1 MSLMAFITADQN
13 SIFTMALVL
22 MGMIA
27 LLEGASTIIG
37 MGISELL
44 ESILPNVEFDMA
56 TPDAP
61 QSVLSKLLGWIN
73 FGKVPLLIII
83 VCFLSVFG
91 VIGYLLQYFTQ
102 GLTSVLLPQLIA
114 VPIAFVITMP
124 FVRLFTSMLEKIM
137 PRDESSA
144 LKEESFIGAMVT
156 ITLGTAK
163 KGSPAEAKLT
173 DVHGQTHYFMVQ
185 PEQEDEQFEQG
196 SSVLLLRPS
205 SNGFYA
211 IKNTNTS
218 L

>member
-1 MSLMAFITADQN
+1 MSLMAFMSADQN
-13 SIFTMALVL
+13 SLFTMALVL
-22 MGMIA
+22 MVMIA
-27 LLEGASTIIG
+27 VLEGISTLIG

-44 ESILPNVEFDMA
+44 ESMLPDLDFDMA
-56 TPDAP
+56 TADAP
-61 QSVLSKLLGWIN
+61 HSTLSKLLGWIN

-83 VCFLSVFG
+83 VCFLTAFSV
-91 VIGYLLQYFTQ
+91 VGYLLQYFSLSLST
-102 GLTSVLLPQLIA
+102 VLLPQLIA
-114 VPIAFVITMP
+114 VPIAFVIAMP
-124 FVRLFTSMLEKIM
+124 FVRLFTSVLEKIM

-163 KGSPAEAKLT
+163 KGAPAEAKLT

-185 PEQEDEQFEQG
+185 PEDEETEFEQG

>member
-1 MSLMAFITADQN
+1 MSLMAFITAEQN

-44 ESILPNVEFDMA
+44 ESMLPNVEFDVA

-73 FGKVPLLIII
+73 FGKVPLLIIM
-83 VCFLSVFG
+83 VCFLSAFG

-114 VPIAFVITMP
+114 VPIAFVIAMP

-163 KGSPAEAKLT
+163 KGAPAEAKLT
-173 DVHGQTHYFMVQ
+173 DQHGQTHYFMVQ
-185 PEQEDEQFEQG
+185 PEHEDEQFEQG
-196 SSVLLLRPS
+196 ESVLLLRPS

>member
-27 LLEGASTIIG
+27 ILEGASTVIG

-44 ESILPNVEFDMA
+44 ESMLPNVEFDVA

-73 FGKVPLLIII
+73 FGKVPLLIIM
-83 VCFLSVFG
+83 VCFLSAFG
-91 VIGYLLQYFTQ
+91 VVGYLLQYFTQ

-114 VPIAFVITMP
+114 VPIAFVIAMP

-144 LKEESFIGAMVT
+144 LKEESFVGAMVT

-185 PEQEDEQFEQG
+185 PEDEEEQFEQG

>member
-1 MSLMAFITADQN
+1 MSLMAFITAEQN

-27 LLEGASTIIG
+27 VLEGASIIIG

-44 ESILPNVEFDMA
+44 ESMLPNVEFDVT

-61 QSVLSKLLGWIN
+61 QSVLSRLLGWIN
-73 FGKVPLLIII
+73 FGKVPLLIIL
-83 VCFLSVFG
+83 VCFLSAFG
-91 VIGYLLQYFTQ
+91 VIGYLVQYFTQ
-102 GLTSVLLPQLIA
+102 GLTTALLPQLIA
-114 VPIAFVITMP
+114 VPIAFVIAMP
-124 FVRLFTSMLEKIM
+124 FVRLFTSLLEKII

-163 KGSPAEAKLT
+163 KGSLAEAKLT

-185 PEQEDEQFEQG
+185 PEDEKEQFSQG
-196 SSVLLLRPS
+196 ESVLLLRPS